1 MTLNLTSTNCNF
13 TNTKISLKR
22 TELQQNFNFNTFATK
37 TCGKTFETQNGSLAV
52 TQKKFL
58 TLWGCKNFDDT
69 PYVRKVKVKFP
80 FRFNNYKSKQQSFRK
95 RKQNVPQK
103 CFHSHY
109 VQSCHTQNYWS
120 LGSRFIWEVQNAQAT
135 SRKRIFFCPLGLM
148 QKKNIY
154 FDHTQ

>member
-1 MTLNLTSTNCNF
+1 MWFHKYENFLKKDGPST
-13 TNTKISLKR
+13 K
-22 TELQQNFNFNTFATK
+22 LQLYTFATK
-37 TCGKTFETQNGSLAV
+37 ICGKTFEIQNVSLAV

-80 FRFNNYKSKQQSFRK
+80 LRFNNYKSKQQSFRK

-135 SRKRIFFCPLGLM
+135 LRKGNFFYSLGLM

-154 FDHTQ
+154 FNHTQ